1 MGDVT
6 GPGPNRQS
14 EEDARLWEAVR
25 AHDEKLPSNSRW
37 RVEEHLRRRL
47 NGLPFLMA
55 DQKRDFET
63 EPEGDPW
70 TRRRRQ

>member
-37 RVEEHLRRRL
+37 RVEEQLRRRL
-47 NGLPFLMA
+47 NGLPFLPA
-55 DQKRDFET
+55 DEESNCET
-63 EPEGDPW
+63 EPDPE
-70 TRRRRQ
+70 Q